1 MGPNKFC
8 KEVMFSDIERLSLG
22 LDVVASY
29 YFKDINF
36 ESRSFPKAISK
47 SFKPEY
53 TYYLSKS
60 KSRG

>member
-47 SFKPEY
+47 SF
-53 TYYLSKS
+53 
-60 KSRG
+60 